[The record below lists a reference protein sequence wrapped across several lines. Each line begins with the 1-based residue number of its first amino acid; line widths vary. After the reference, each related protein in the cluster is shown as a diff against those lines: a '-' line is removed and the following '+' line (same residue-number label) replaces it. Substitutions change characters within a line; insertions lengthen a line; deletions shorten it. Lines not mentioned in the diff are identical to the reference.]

1 MVMGQQQLK
10 YHEIPVIPP
19 FPHPRSSLRVGGGS
33 CSVYDSGAHACCPPH
48 TPRGG
53 KWAAPVHRLVGLA
66 FLLACF
72 FRMSAALQLRRRGM
86 ALVPG
91 AGLGAGYQHNRGSR
105 VSLSRT
111 MLPTAAPC
119 RRGDGCGARLFQVCS
134 RKHASRQQQLPQAPS
149 PGPLHAC
156 AARRRLRTPRA
167 RWPRARRPHTWT
179 SWARCAWRASWTR
192 SAPPRW
198 VGGKGKEG
206 EDSSS
211 CNHASRDFPLGR
223 GGALPTRRAGAAEVI
238 TRCRAG
244 AATERGS

>member
-10 YHEIPVIPP
+10 YSYHEIPP

-91 AGLGAGYQHNRGSR
+91 AGLGAGYQHNRGSG

-198 VGGKGKEG
+198 VGGGKAKEA
-206 EDSSS
+206 SSS
-211 CNHASRDFPLGR
+211 FVRRGTSLWGGGGAPYTQSRR
-223 GGALPTRRAGAAEVI
+223 GGGHHPLQSRR
-238 TRCRAG
+238 
-244 AATERGS
+244 SD